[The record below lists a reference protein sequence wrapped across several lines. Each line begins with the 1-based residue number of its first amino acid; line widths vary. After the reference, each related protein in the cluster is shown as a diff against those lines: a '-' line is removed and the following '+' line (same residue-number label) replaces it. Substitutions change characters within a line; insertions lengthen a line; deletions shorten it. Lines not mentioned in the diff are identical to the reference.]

1 MPERGESSRPQ
12 GMTDELENEEMH
24 IKVRK
29 LDVQSIKPHRILL
42 LLGKR
47 GSGKTKL
54 LIDLLSNMRD
64 RFDFALAMCPTVEC
78 CDLLKQHMP
87 TCCVYER
94 YVQSKVDALVKM
106 ASECAAGNKPRSF
119 LLILDDVLYDK
130 GICRTQSFRYL
141 FYNGRHAKVCVALC
155 CQYAID
161 LPPELR
167 AQIDV
172 IFTMKE
178 NTIQNR
184 LKLYN
189 MFFGV
194 FGTFEDFSAVLDR
207 CTQNYET
214 LVLDNTKQTT
224 DISDCIFWYKAEL
237 DHDDFKLGK
246 AVFYELEDRH
256 QRAEALVLQF
266 DEETLR
272 GGKAGGRGRPKLLVS
287 KEGGVEECNEP
298 EAAETRDV
306 S

>member
-1 MPERGESSRPQ
+1 
-12 GMTDELENEEMH
+12 MH

-54 LIDLLSNMRD
+54 LIDLLANMRD

-87 TCCVYER
+87 ACCVYER

-106 ASECAAGNKPRSF
+106 ASECAASNKPRSF

-189 MFFGV
+189 MFLASSNLLKTFRPFWTDV
-194 FGTFEDFSAVLDR
+194 RRTTRLWCWTIPCRPQIFRIAYFGTRQS
-207 CTQNYET
+207 
-214 LVLDNTKQTT
+214 
-224 DISDCIFWYKAEL
+224 
-237 DHDDFKLGK
+237 
-246 AVFYELEDRH
+246 
-256 QRAEALVLQF
+256 
-266 DEETLR
+266 
-272 GGKAGGRGRPKLLVS
+272 
-287 KEGGVEECNEP
+287 
-298 EAAETRDV
+298 
-306 S
+306 

>member
-1 MPERGESSRPQ
+1 
-12 GMTDELENEEMH
+12 
-24 IKVRK
+24 
-29 LDVQSIKPHRILL
+29 
-42 LLGKR
+42 
-47 GSGKTKL
+47 
-54 LIDLLSNMRD
+54 MRD

-246 AVFYELEDRH
+246 AVFYELEERH

>member
-1 MPERGESSRPQ
+1 
-12 GMTDELENEEMH
+12 MH
-24 IKVRK
+24 VKVRK

-78 CDLLKQHMP
+78 CELLKQHMP
-87 TCCVYER
+87 SCCVYER
-94 YVQSKVDALVKM
+94 YVQSKVDALVKI
-106 ASECAAGNKPRSF
+106 ASECAASNRPRSF

-130 GICRTQSFRYL
+130 AICRTQSFRYL
-141 FYNGRHAKVCVALC
+141 FYNGRHAKVSVALC

-184 LKLYN
+184 VKLYN

-194 FGTFEDFSAVLDR
+194 FETFDDFSAVLDR

-214 LVLDNTKQTT
+214 LVLDNTMQTT
-224 DISDCIFWYKAEL
+224 DISDCVFWYKAQLE
-237 DHDDFKLGK
+237 HDDFKLGK
-246 AVFYELEDRH
+246 AIFYELEERH
-256 QRAEALVLQF
+256 QRPEALALVF
-266 DEETLR
+266 DEDPLR
-272 GGKAGGRGRPKLLVS
+272 GGKGAARGKPKLVVS
-287 KEGGVEECNEP
+287 KEESP
-298 EAAETRDV
+298 DARSDAETRDV
-306 S
+306 T